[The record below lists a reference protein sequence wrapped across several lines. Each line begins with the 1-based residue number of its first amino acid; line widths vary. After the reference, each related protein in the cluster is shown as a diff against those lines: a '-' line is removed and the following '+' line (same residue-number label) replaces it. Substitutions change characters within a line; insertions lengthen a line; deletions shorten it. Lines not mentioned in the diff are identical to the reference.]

1 MGHPYGDGFFG
12 RNSDAVGVGGLYIL
26 ALPSFRATFGRSF
39 VFGRHLD
46 NKLVVGRHLD
56 TRRLLSVQFLPENVR
71 GVRISPDNL
80 RHVRISLEISLE
92 RPNPAQQCMACP
104 KAARKE
110 SVHPARALAKL
121 GPCLSRA
128 IMRQRCCRLSTR
140 RWALPAEAEAA
151 DTASG
156 ACIDRCQRRARRLH
170 RGMGGWPCGRRAR
183 RKR

>member
-1 MGHPYGDGFFG
+1 MLLCDFQALGFSGDI
-12 RNSDAVGVGGLYIL
+12 RTVNAVSGDIWTL
-26 ALPSFRATFGRSF
+26 RS
-39 VFGRHLD
+39 
-46 NKLVVGRHLD
+46 
-56 TRRLLSVQFLPENVR
+56 LLSVQFLPENVR
-71 GVRISPDNL
+71 GVRISTDNL

-92 RPNPAQQCMACP
+92 RPDLAQQCMTRP

-110 SVHPARALAKL
+110 SVHPARALAKP

-151 DTASG
+151 GAAGEREAADTASG
-156 ACIDRCQRRARRLH
+156 ARNDRCRRRARRLH

>member
-1 MGHPYGDGFFG
+1 MGHSYGDGIFG
-12 RNSDAVGVGGLYIL
+12 RDSDAVGVGGLYIL

-71 GVRISPDNL
+71 GVRISPGNL
-80 RHVRISLEISLE
+80 RHVRISPEISLE
-92 RPNPAQQCMACP
+92 RPDLAQQCMACP

-110 SVHPARALAKL
+110 SVHPARALAKP
-121 GPCLSRA
+121 GPCLLRA
-128 IMRQRCCRLSTR
+128 IMRQRCCRRSAR

-151 DTASG
+151 GTASG
-156 ACIDRCQRRARRLH
+156 ARIDRCRRVARRLH